1 MPTSRHAASAPSRTA
16 RRPFAHGG
24 KGVSKADAI
33 EQAKK
38 NAVADVLFKGIK
50 DNGPCNT
57 TPLVLEVNARE
68 RYAEYFN
75 PFFSDGGE
83 YKKFVR
89 EETGNQASRLE
100 AKGTSINNW
109 GVIVTVD
116 REGLRRQLEKD
127 GVLKPGTRN

>member
-1 MPTSRHAASAPSRTA
+1 MGQGRQQGRRHRAGQEK
-16 RRPFAHGG
+16 RRGRCALQGH
-24 KGVSKADAI
+24 
-33 EQAKK
+33 Q
-38 NAVADVLFKGIK
+38 

-116 REGLRRQLEKD
+116 REGLRQQLEKD